1 MWKLLPALIFGHSL
15 VEKETK
21 NVRHIGRL
29 LKCKPEDKGLLL
41 GSVTFKTFQ
50 LCKKFE

>member
-1 MWKLLPALIFGHSL
+1 MWKLLPALVFGHSL

-21 NVRHIGRL
+21 KSVHSGRL
-29 LKCKPEDKGLLL
+29 LKCKPEDKGLLP
-41 GSVTFKTFQ
+41 GGVTFKTFQ